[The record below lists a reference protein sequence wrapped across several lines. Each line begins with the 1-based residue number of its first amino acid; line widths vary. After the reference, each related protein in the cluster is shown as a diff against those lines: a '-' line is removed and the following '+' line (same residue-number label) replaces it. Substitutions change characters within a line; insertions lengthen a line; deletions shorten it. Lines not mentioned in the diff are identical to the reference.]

1 LTYLVS
7 YARPWNTV
15 EQEEEFV
22 TNKLMKKLEKMNSE
36 KREMLLR
43 VEQEEAGP
51 SSGLFSAGTLGRVSL
66 KY

>member
-1 LTYLVS
+1 
-7 YARPWNTV
+7 V